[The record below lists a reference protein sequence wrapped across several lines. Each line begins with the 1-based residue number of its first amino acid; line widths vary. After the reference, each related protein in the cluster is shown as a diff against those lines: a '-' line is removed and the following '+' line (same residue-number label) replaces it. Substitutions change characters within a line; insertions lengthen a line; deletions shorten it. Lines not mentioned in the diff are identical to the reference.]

1 LLALLLAPFVACLIL
16 TGIHAYLGL
25 HVVERK
31 IIFVDLALAQ
41 IAALGTAAGFVA
53 GYDLDSGTSYAFS
66 LAFTLIGAAVFA
78 LSRMRRERVPQEAI
92 IGISYAVAA
101 SASILVLVRSAEG
114 AERVKSMLVGS
125 ILFVTWED
133 CLHIGILYALV
144 GLFHYLF
151 RDRFLTISL
160 HPRVAFR
167 RGLSVRFWDFLFYA
181 SFGLV
186 VTSSVRIA
194 GVLLVFSFLVV
205 PAVAG
210 VILAETITRRLLIGW
225 GTGVLV
231 SVLGIYFSV
240 ALDLPTGAA
249 VVVTFGVVL
258 LFIALGKLVAVRLGW
273 LAPRELAAPAGE
285 TAEG

>member
-1 LLALLLAPFVACLIL
+1 MLTLLLAPFVACLIL
-16 TGIHAYLGL
+16 TGILTYLGL

-53 GYDLDSGTSYAFS
+53 GYDLDSGTSYVFS

-125 ILFVTWED
+125 ILFVNWQD
-133 CLHIGILYALV
+133 CLHFGMLFALV
-144 GLFHYLF
+144 GLFHYYF
-151 RDRFLTISL
+151 RDRFISISV
-160 HPRVAFR
+160 HPELAFQ

-181 SFGLV
+181 SFGVV

-210 VILAETITRRLLIGW
+210 VILAETITHRLLVGW
-225 GTGVLV
+225 ATAAAV
-231 SVLGIYFSV
+231 SVLGIYLSV

-249 VVVTFGVVL
+249 VVVTFGAVL
-258 LFIALGKLVAVRLGW
+258 LLISLGKLLAVRLGW
-273 LAPRELAAPAGE
+273 MASRELAAPASEG
-285 TAEG
+285 AEG